1 MGLAGGL
8 AGMARALGSAVA
20 SGAAAGLRHAADG
33 QGCDPAHRRRQ
44 PVLQVARRERTGRLR
59 RHGLRPAPAI
69 RQWRL
74 SHPGFGAGRTR
85 RTLGP
90 HLPGDEGAGDP
101 ALHHHLRLDAQ
112 LRDAG
117 ALPQLCQQAGIL
129 LSFPQQRRPGRGVS
143 HHRRPS
149 QQPAHHGMTL
159 SFRIPGIRRDDR
171 GVAAIEFAFVAP
183 VLFLFLIGT
192 IELTM
197 VLFLNSALERGVLA
211 ASRYAI
217 TGSVPDGV
225 SRQDRVLDILKENT
239 FGLIT
244 LTEDNVT
251 ALIYPTFDSIG
262 QPEPFTDLNGNGVY
276 DEGEPFVD
284 VNGNGVWDADMGL
297 AGLGGPGDIVV
308 YRVDYDWGMLT
319 QLLDTLVG
327 GVTLTGSIVV
337 RNEPF

>member
-1 MGLAGGL
+1 
-8 AGMARALGSAVA
+8 
-20 SGAAAGLRHAADG
+20 
-33 QGCDPAHRRRQ
+33 
-44 PVLQVARRERTGRLR
+44 
-59 RHGLRPAPAI
+59 
-69 RQWRL
+69 
-74 SHPGFGAGRTR
+74 
-85 RTLGP
+85 
-90 HLPGDEGAGDP
+90 
-101 ALHHHLRLDAQ
+101 
-112 LRDAG
+112 
-117 ALPQLCQQAGIL
+117 
-129 LSFPQQRRPGRGVS
+129 
-143 HHRRPS
+143 
-149 QQPAHHGMTL
+149 MTL